1 MTSDSSSTYLLNHAD
16 LHSLYYQTN
25 NQNRGIIDLGLSL
38 RVMPQPPTYDHSEN
52 LHDDYRDL
60 VEWDQLHP
68 YECPRN
74 GVMCRGKTSDNIVDE
89 KNMFQ
94 RSKRRSE
101 FVKVNMDGELIG
113 RKIGV
118 LHHSSYSSLA
128 TKLEDMFGK
137 QQSLCSLRL
146 LESGSEFSL
155 WYKDGDEQWRIV
167 GDVPWKEFVESVTR
181 IRIMLKDETFF
192 RSMSTM
198 V

>member
-74 GVMCRGKTSDNIVDE
+74 GVI
-89 KNMFQ
+89 
-94 RSKRRSE
+94 E
-101 FVKVNMDGELIG
+101 FVKVNMDGVLIG
-113 RKIGV
+113 RKIDV